1 MNHRRLVL
9 IGDENSGSAALRTLL
24 REVGNGNVRV
34 ESLVGNDIRNA
45 TERISVILQKRNYHT
60 TFLIVV
66 PVTWKTPSIEWLSCV
81 RSLNNQLALSS
92 LNLFRNAMLVLTHSD
107 ELCQSLNS
115 DDLTQIVR
123 EKSENE
129 ETWKYLLMSVN
140 CRYLCVDST
149 QQAREYKS
157 GILNQINRISK
168 PSLNIL
174 VHGNNGVKSRDLMDL
189 LHLSNH
195 DNVIELENVRLK
207 FYCYPDLDLYQG
219 YQQTECADDIKRLIG
234 SREEHGEGI
243 TLILILIS
251 QCEIFSTNMKEL
263 ITTIPTN
270 PVYRMDSRTEEYWW
284 DYTSVLFSFKDYPN
298 CSPDDIIRSIKGNI
312 GIREV
317 VKRTANRY
325 IWMSDSSSEMELGE
339 TISTQCNKTQDRTDN
354 REFIGGPTE
363 SYLKK
368 IGKKTPVRSMTMN
381 ILFKVVIILSAVL
394 LAVLLIIFL
403 PITISVGI
411 VLLCGLCV
419 SVVLK
424 KRG

>member
-9 IGDENSGSAALRTLL
+9 IGDENSGIASLRTLL

-45 TERISVILQKRNYHT
+45 TEMISVILQKRNYHT

-92 LNLFRNAMLVLTHSD
+92 LNLFRHAMLVLTHAD
-107 ELCQSLNS
+107 ELCKSLNS

-129 ETWKYLLMSVN
+129 ETWKYLLMNVN

-207 FYCYPDLDLYQG
+207 FYCYPQ
-219 YQQTECADDIKRLIG
+219 
-234 SREEHGEGI
+234 
-243 TLILILIS
+243 TLICTRVINRQNVQMIS
-251 QCEIFSTNMKEL
+251 RDLSVAVKSTEKE
-263 ITTIPTN
+263 
-270 PVYRMDSRTEEYWW
+270 
-284 DYTSVLFSFKDYPN
+284 
-298 CSPDDIIRSIKGNI
+298 
-312 GIREV
+312 
-317 VKRTANRY
+317 
-325 IWMSDSSSEMELGE
+325 
-339 TISTQCNKTQDRTDN
+339 
-354 REFIGGPTE
+354 
-363 SYLKK
+363 
-368 IGKKTPVRSMTMN
+368 
-381 ILFKVVIILSAVL
+381 
-394 LAVLLIIFL
+394 
-403 PITISVGI
+403 
-411 VLLCGLCV
+411 
-419 SVVLK
+419 
-424 KRG
+424 

>member
-1 MNHRRLVL
+1 
-9 IGDENSGSAALRTLL
+9 
-24 REVGNGNVRV
+24 
-34 ESLVGNDIRNA
+34 
-45 TERISVILQKRNYHT
+45 
-60 TFLIVV
+60 
-66 PVTWKTPSIEWLSCV
+66 
-81 RSLNNQLALSS
+81 
-92 LNLFRNAMLVLTHSD
+92 
-107 ELCQSLNS
+107 
-115 DDLTQIVR
+115 
-123 EKSENE
+123 
-129 ETWKYLLMSVN
+129 
-140 CRYLCVDST
+140 
-149 QQAREYKS
+149 
-157 GILNQINRISK
+157 
-168 PSLNIL
+168 
-174 VHGNNGVKSRDLMDL
+174 
-189 LHLSNH
+189 
-195 DNVIELENVRLK
+195 
-207 FYCYPDLDLYQG
+207 
-219 YQQTECADDIKRLIG
+219 
-234 SREEHGEGI
+234 
-243 TLILILIS
+243 
-251 QCEIFSTNMKEL
+251 MKEL

-270 PVYRMDSRTEEYWW
+270 SVYRMDSGTEEYWW